1 MMSPTTHARL
11 VQTGS
16 PQGVIRRSRGVT
28 WWETCSSAALGT
40 RYRRVLCLCLLTLV
54 SQNSLLGQQPTVT
67 EHRSDGPVDAS
78 SDEGIAALEAQ
89 LSKLIE
95 ATARL
100 GKQLESG
107 SHRSADD
114 HSQNGA
120 SSVGGETVTVESSA
134 KSIREIRERIKL
146 LRRMRQRNA
155 IESGHNDLV
164 EVHLA
169 DHPTTPGRQTNQPS
183 LVAIEQSLND
193 NNVSGDQPQPVTAPA
208 IEATKVFSS
217 PVNTLELGQS
227 LYRTKNYTA
236 ALRALEAVDV
246 DTLSDS
252 DRHWLGLLIALCQRR
267 LGQTDV
273 AEARLR
279 EIANANSTDYPIPVA
294 RWWLKQTS
302 LLRETRPILDG
313 ISTELD
319 SLIER
324 SKQHVQ
330 Q

>member
-1 MMSPTTHARL
+1 MGRILSVERLLPLNRPPIASERFANALSCSGECGKEMRSNPATVIWWKPTL
-11 VQTGS
+11 
-16 PQGVIRRSRGVT
+16 PII
-28 WWETCSSAALGT
+28 
-40 RYRRVLCLCLLTLV
+40 
-54 SQNSLLGQQPTVT
+54 QP
-67 EHRSDGPVDAS
+67 
-78 SDEGIAALEAQ
+78 
-89 LSKLIE
+89 
-95 ATARL
+95 
-100 GKQLESG
+100 
-107 SHRSADD
+107 
-114 HSQNGA
+114 
-120 SSVGGETVTVESSA
+120 
-134 KSIREIRERIKL
+134 
-146 LRRMRQRNA
+146 RQ
-155 IESGHNDLV
+155 V
-164 EVHLA
+164 
-169 DHPTTPGRQTNQPS
+169 RQTNQPS

-319 SLIER
+319 TLIER